1 LDHVRSAVLQL
12 PDARTPNERRL
23 VLRAAIRQ
31 LERAEIY
38 LAAVAYMD
46 LGDRPAQAALARLRS
61 DLDALR
67 RHLIEERA
75 QATA

>member
-1 LDHVRSAVLQL
+1 M
-12 PDARTPNERRL
+12 
-23 VLRAAIRQ
+23 LRAAIRQ

-46 LGDRPAQAALARLRS
+46 LGDRAAQQAIAQVRAE
-61 DLDALR
+61 LDALR

-75 QATA
+75 QATG

>member
-1 LDHVRSAVLQL
+1 MRSAVLQL
-12 PDARTPNERRL
+12 PSSRTAQERRQ

-46 LGDRPAQAALARLRS
+46 LGDRAAQQAIAQLRAE
-61 DLDALR
+61 LDALR

-75 QATA
+75 QATG